1 MKITRD
7 KLLGLW
13 ALIERLGNEK
23 TSVRFHYLLL
33 KTKRCLAP
41 EVETVQKVTT
51 TPEGYPEFDGKRLEL
66 CNEYCEKDE
75 DDKPIL
81 RNNNFVIKADEKE
94 AFDESMEALKDEY
107 SEVIKEA
114 ETRQKE
120 FLALLNEEVEVDCP
134 TIPMSVMPEKITGTD
149 LELLF
154 DLVADD
160 AE

>member
-41 EVETVQKVTT
+41 EVESVQKVTT

-66 CNEYCEKDE
+66 CNEHCEKDDE
-75 DDKPIL
+75 DKPVL
-81 RNNNFVIKADEKE
+81 RNNNFIIKADEKE
-94 AFDESMEALKDEY
+94 TFDKSMEALKEEY
-107 SEVIKEA
+107 ADVIKDA

-120 FLALLNEEVEVDCP
+120 FLELLNEEVEVDCP
-134 TIPMSVMPEKITGTD
+134 TIPMSIMPEEIVGRD
-149 LELLF
+149 LDLLF
-154 DLVADD
+154 DLVDD
-160 AE
+160 AN